1 MNNEKATD
9 KNREP
14 LTNESLEQVT
24 GGGVNFDDY
33 GDGGFFGT
41 EVICRACGKPFRT
54 FFAQEI
60 DLAICPDCRSH
71 P

>member
-1 MNNEKATD
+1 V

-24 GGGVNFDDY
+24 GGGVIFDGY
-33 GDGGFFGT
+33 GDGGFFAT
-41 EVICRACGKPFRT
+41 EVVCRACGKPFRAFT
-54 FFAQEI
+54 DPEI
-60 DLAICPDCRSH
+60 DLAICPDCRSQ